1 MDLQFGQYRL
11 KHAERLLLGPEG
23 AVELSARSFDILA
36 MLLGKSDQVIGKNEL
51 LDVVWP
57 GLVVEENT
65 LQVHISALR
74 KALPAGMI
82 MTVHGR
88 GYKYSGP
95 QPVADTSPSVRSS
108 AIASDRKP
116 VVVVLPFENLS
127 ADPNQQFFSDGI
139 TADITDRLAR
149 FRVFAVIGQHS
160 ASALRAAVPDF
171 AAIRERLKA
180 EFVVTG
186 SLRRADERIRI
197 AVRLSDAAS
206 EGAIWA
212 ERYDRPASDLFGLQ
226 DEISELVAAAIA
238 RHLEVEINVRS
249 SSRPHASLSSY
260 EYLQQGYW
268 HFKKLTHNSTIAA
281 RHCFERAIALDPRN
295 AEALGWLGCTYCEDW
310 ILDFSLPE
318 SAARGV
324 ELTAQAVAL
333 DPANGLIL
341 TGHAWAL
348 LRVGELDGALRA
360 SELSIALNPSD
371 PHILVNHALALG
383 YDGRA
388 AEAADFLR
396 HAQRLEPIPPL
407 WFGEFSGII
416 AFADG
421 RYEETLA
428 GVEPIA
434 ESGWDIM
441 YALACHGLMG
451 EASKARA
458 TLARLAAVDRKPNW
472 TLGVSR
478 EPYRM
483 AAVRERLSD
492 GIRKALS
499 F

>member
-11 KHAERLLLGPEG
+11 KRAERQLLGPEG
-23 AVELSARSFDILA
+23 PVELSARSFDILA
-36 MLLGKSDQVIGKNEL
+36 LLLSRPDEVISKSDIF
-51 LDVVWP
+51 DAVWP

-65 LQVHISALR
+65 LQVHMSALR
-74 KALPAGMI
+74 KTLDPGMI
-82 MTVHGR
+82 TTVHGR
-88 GYKYSGP
+88 GYKYAGP
-95 QPVADTSPSVRSS
+95 QPVTGSGTSAKPG
-108 AIASDRKP
+108 AMASDRKP
-116 VVVVLPFENLS
+116 VVVVLPFDNLS
-127 ADPNQQFFSDGI
+127 GDPNQQFFSDGM

-160 ASALRAAVPDF
+160 ASALRASVPDF

-197 AVRLSDAAS
+197 SVRLSDAAS

-212 ERYDRPASDLFGLQ
+212 ERYDRPTSDLFGLQ
-226 DEISELVAAAIA
+226 DEISELVAAGIA

-260 EYLQQGYW
+260 EHLQQGYW
-268 HFKKLTHNSTIAA
+268 HFKKLTHKSTMAA
-281 RHCFERAIALDPRN
+281 RDCFERAIALDPRN
-295 AEALGWLGCTYCEDW
+295 AEALGWLGVTYCEEW
-310 ILDFSLPE
+310 IRDFSLPE

-333 DPANGLIL
+333 DPANGQIL
-341 TGHAWAL
+341 TAHVWAL
-348 LRVGELDGALRA
+348 LRVCELDAALRA
-360 SELSIALNPSD
+360 SELSFALNPSD
-371 PHILVNHALALG
+371 PAILVNRALALG
-383 YDGRA
+383 YDGRM
-388 AEAADFLR
+388 AEAAEFLR
-396 HAQRLEPIPPL
+396 QAQRLEPIPPP
-407 WFGEFSGII
+407 WFGEFRGII

-434 ESGWDIM
+434 ESAWDIM
-441 YALACHGLMG
+441 YALACHGLTG
-451 EASKARA
+451 EASKAHA
-458 TLARLAAVDRKPNW
+458 TLERLAAEDRKPNW
-472 TLGVSR
+472 KLGIAS
-478 EPYRM
+478 EPFRL

-492 GIRKALS
+492 GIRKALA

>member
-11 KHAERLLLGPEG
+11 KRAQRQLLGPEG
-23 AVELSARSFDILA
+23 LVELSARSFDILA
-36 MLLGKSDQVIGKNEL
+36 LLLDRPDDVIGKSEL
-51 LDVVWP
+51 FDAVWP

-74 KALPAGMI
+74 KTLDAGMI
-82 MTVHGR
+82 TTVHGR
-88 GYKYSGP
+88 GYKYAGP
-95 QPVADTSPSVRSS
+95 QPVLDTTPSAKPS
-108 AIASDRKP
+108 AIASGRKP
-116 VVVVLPFENLS
+116 VVVVLPFDNLS
-127 ADPNQQFFSDGI
+127 GDPDQQYFSDGI

-212 ERYDRPASDLFGLQ
+212 ERYDRPVSDLFGLQ

-249 SSRPHASLSSY
+249 SNRPHASLSSY
-260 EYLQQGYW
+260 EHLQQGYW
-268 HFKKLTHNSTIAA
+268 HFKKLTHKSTMAA
-281 RHCFERAIALDPRN
+281 RDCFERAIALDPRN
-295 AEALGWLGCTYCEDW
+295 AEALGWLGVTYCEDW
-310 ILDFSLPE
+310 IRDFSLPE

-333 DPANGLIL
+333 DPANGQIL
-341 TGHAWAL
+341 TAHVWAL
-348 LRVGELDGALRA
+348 LRVCELDAALRA
-360 SELSIALNPSD
+360 SELSFVLNPSD
-371 PHILVNHALALG
+371 PAVLVNRALALG
-383 YDGRA
+383 YDGRM

-396 HAQRLEPIPPL
+396 QAQRLEPIPPP
-407 WFGEFSGII
+407 WFGEFSGIV

-421 RYEETLA
+421 RYGETLI

-434 ESGWDIM
+434 ESAWDLM
-441 YALACHGLMG
+441 YALACYGLMDVP
-451 EASKARA
+451 STARA
-458 TLARLAAVDRKPNW
+458 TLARLAKEGREPNW
-472 TLGVSR
+472 ALGVSH
-478 EPYRM
+478 EPYRDP
-483 AAVRERLSD
+483 AIKERLSE